1 MFYRFS
7 VTVLFLILGVGL
19 IFAQGDRKTESEDVV
34 QTLKSY
40 AAAVQSKDIDEIEK
54 YVITSEDFT
63 VFEGGHIN
71 WGWPDYRDNHLAPEL
86 KAFLEFQ
93 YNYQNIKAQ
102 VLGDMAYA
110 TLKYNIAIKMKER
123 EVSGE
128 GLATAVLIKKAGRW
142 KIQHM
147 HTSRIPKREH

>member
-1 MFYRFS
+1 MKIVSRITVTSLTVSFS
-7 VTVLFLILGVGL
+7 
-19 IFAQGDRKTESEDVV
+19 E
-34 QTLKSY
+34 Y
-40 AAAVQSKDIDEIEK
+40 
-54 YVITSEDFT
+54 
-63 VFEGGHIN
+63 
-71 WGWPDYRDNHLAPEL
+71 P
-86 KAFLEFQ
+86 
-93 YNYQNIKAQ
+93 NYQNIKAQ

-128 GLATAVLIKKAGRW
+128 GLATAVLIKKAGQW

>member
-1 MFYRFS
+1 MIHQFFYGFL
-7 VTVLFLILGVGL
+7 VLLFLIAPSQ
-19 IFAQGDRKTESEDVV
+19 AQENNASHAVKE
-34 QTLKSY
+34 TLKSY
-40 AAAVQSKDIDEIEK
+40 AAAIESKDMDEIEK
-54 YVITSEDFT
+54 YVVTSEDFT
-63 VFEGGHIN
+63 IFEGGHIN
-71 WGWPDYRDNHLAPEL
+71 WGWPDYRDNHLTPEL

-93 YNYQNIKAQ
+93 YNYEDIKAQ
-102 VLGDMAYA
+102 VMGHMAYA

-128 GLATAVLIKKAGRW
+128 GLATAVLIKKTGQW